1 MLKGKKV
8 LIYFVTGCRSFS
20 HSSRLSF
27 CQKYSLHVEELE
39 SSLLRLENRVVNMLL
54 DSSL

>member
-1 MLKGKKV
+1 MLKCKKV
-8 LIYFVTGCRSFS
+8 LIYFVTGCRTFS
-20 HSSRLSF
+20 HSFRLSF

-39 SSLLRLENRVVNMLL
+39 LLRLENHVVNMLL